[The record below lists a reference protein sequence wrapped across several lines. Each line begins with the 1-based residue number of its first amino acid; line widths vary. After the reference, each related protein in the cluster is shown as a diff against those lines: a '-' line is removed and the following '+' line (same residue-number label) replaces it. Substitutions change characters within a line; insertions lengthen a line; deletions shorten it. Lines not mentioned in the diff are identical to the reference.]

1 MRLWRRLVAAGRHS
15 LTMTLCLK
23 RATTHFL
30 PFLASLIKFW
40 YLLTLTD
47 KRGENT
53 SSFFY
58 PLAKK
63 AVRMSLLQSI
73 LLGIIQGITEFLPI
87 SSTAHLTIAGTM
99 MGLINSERPDEWTAF
114 IAVMQ
119 IGTLAAV
126 VVYFFKDLVDIVKG
140 FFVDGLRYVQSPSH
154 GLGKARM
161 GWYIIL
167 GTLPVATFGLAFKK
181 IIEGNLTKSLS
192 VIGTSLIVLALI
204 LWLAEKVGSRT
215 KEMKSATWLD
225 SLIVGFAQSLALIP
239 GSSRSGTTITAGLFL
254 GITREDAARFSF
266 LLSIPAVFASGMLEL
281 YQMRHFIHDI
291 GIMNVVASTVVAG
304 IVGYASIA
312 FLLRYLRTHT
322 TFVFIYYRL
331 ALGAMLLAVTIR

>member
-1 MRLWRRLVAAGRHS
+1 
-15 LTMTLCLK
+15 
-23 RATTHFL
+23 
-30 PFLASLIKFW
+30 
-40 YLLTLTD
+40 
-47 KRGENT
+47 
-53 SSFFY
+53 
-58 PLAKK
+58 
-63 AVRMSLLQSI
+63 MSLLYSI

-87 SSTAHLTIAGTM
+87 SSTAHLTIAGKM
-99 MGLINSERPDEWTAF
+99 MGVISSERPDEWTAF
-114 IAVMQ
+114 MAVMQ

-126 VVYFFKDLVDIVKG
+126 VVYFFTDLVDIVKG
-140 FFVDGLRYVQSPSH
+140 FFVDGLRYIQSPSI

-167 GTLPVATFGLAFKK
+167 GTVPVATFGLAFKK
-181 IIEGNLTKSLS
+181 IIEGNLTKSVS
-192 VIGTSLIVLALI
+192 VIGTSLVVLALI

-281 YQMRHFIHDI
+281 YQMRHFIQDI
-291 GIMNVVASTVVAG
+291 GILNVVASTVTAG
-304 IVGYASIA
+304 VVGYVSIA
-312 FLLRYLRTHT
+312 FLLKYLRTHT

-331 ALGAMLLAVTIR
+331 ALGLALLVFAFR

>member
-1 MRLWRRLVAAGRHS
+1 
-15 LTMTLCLK
+15 
-23 RATTHFL
+23 
-30 PFLASLIKFW
+30 
-40 YLLTLTD
+40 
-47 KRGENT
+47 
-53 SSFFY
+53 
-58 PLAKK
+58 
-63 AVRMSLLQSI
+63 MSLLYSI

-87 SSTAHLTIAGTM
+87 SSTAHLTIAGKM
-99 MGLINSERPDEWTAF
+99 LGLINPDRPDEWTAF

-140 FFVDGLRYVQSPSH
+140 FIVDGLRYVQSPSH
-154 GLGKARM
+154 GLGRARM

-167 GTLPVATFGLAFKK
+167 GTLPVATFGLTFKE
-181 IIEGNLTKSLS
+181 IIEGNLTKSLT

-204 LWLAEKVGSRT
+204 LWLAEKIGSRT

-225 SLIVGFAQSLALIP
+225 CLIVGFAQTLALIP

-266 LLSIPAVFASGMLEL
+266 LLSIPAVFASGLLEL

-291 GIMNVVASTVVAG
+291 GIVNVVVSTVVAG

-322 TFVFIYYRL
+322 TFLFIYYRI
-331 ALGAMLLAVTIR
+331 ALGLVLLAIALR

>member
-1 MRLWRRLVAAGRHS
+1 
-15 LTMTLCLK
+15 
-23 RATTHFL
+23 
-30 PFLASLIKFW
+30 
-40 YLLTLTD
+40 
-47 KRGENT
+47 
-53 SSFFY
+53 
-58 PLAKK
+58 
-63 AVRMSLLQSI
+63 MSLLYSI

-87 SSTAHLTIAGTM
+87 SSTAHLTIAGKIL
-99 MGLINSERPDEWTAF
+99 GLIKPDRPEEWTAF

-140 FFVDGLRYVQSPSH
+140 FFVDGLRYVQSPSN

-167 GTLPVATFGLAFKK
+167 GTLPVATFGLVFKK
-181 IIEGNLTKSLS
+181 FIEGNLTKSLS
-192 VIGTSLIVLALI
+192 VIGTSLIVLALV
-204 LWLAEKVGSRT
+204 LWLAEKIGSRT

-225 SLIVGFAQSLALIP
+225 SIIVGFAQSLALIP
-239 GSSRSGTTITAGLFL
+239 GSSRSGTTIAAGLFL

-331 ALGAMLLAVTIR
+331 VLGAILLAQTIL

>member
-1 MRLWRRLVAAGRHS
+1 
-15 LTMTLCLK
+15 
-23 RATTHFL
+23 
-30 PFLASLIKFW
+30 
-40 YLLTLTD
+40 
-47 KRGENT
+47 
-53 SSFFY
+53 
-58 PLAKK
+58 
-63 AVRMSLLQSI
+63 MSLFASI

-140 FFVDGLRYVQSPSH
+140 FFVDGLRYVQTPSH

-204 LWLAEKVGSRT
+204 LWLAEKIGSRT
-215 KEMKSATWLD
+215 KEMKSTTWLD

-266 LLSIPAVFASGMLEL
+266 LLSVPAVFASGMLEL

-291 GIMNVVASTVVAG
+291 GVMNVVASTVVAG
-304 IVGYASIA
+304 VVGYASIA

-322 TFVFIYYRL
+322 TFLFIYYRI
-331 ALGAMLLAVTIR
+331 ALGAILLALTVR

>member
-1 MRLWRRLVAAGRHS
+1 
-15 LTMTLCLK
+15 
-23 RATTHFL
+23 
-30 PFLASLIKFW
+30 
-40 YLLTLTD
+40 
-47 KRGENT
+47 
-53 SSFFY
+53 
-58 PLAKK
+58 
-63 AVRMSLLQSI
+63 MSLLYSI
-73 LLGIIQGITEFLPI
+73 LLGIIQGITEFLPV
-87 SSTAHLTIAGTM
+87 SSTAHLTIAGKM
-99 MGLINSERPDEWTAF
+99 LGLINPDRPDEWTAF

-140 FFVDGLRYVQSPSH
+140 FFVDGLRYVQSPSN

-204 LWLAEKVGSRT
+204 LWLAEKIGTRT

-281 YQMRHFIHDI
+281 YQMRHFINDI
-291 GIMNVVASTVVAG
+291 GIMNVVASTLVAG

-312 FLLRYLRTHT
+312 FLLKYLRTHT

-331 ALGAMLLAVTIR
+331 ALGLVLLAIALR

>member
-1 MRLWRRLVAAGRHS
+1 
-15 LTMTLCLK
+15 
-23 RATTHFL
+23 
-30 PFLASLIKFW
+30 
-40 YLLTLTD
+40 
-47 KRGENT
+47 
-53 SSFFY
+53 
-58 PLAKK
+58 
-63 AVRMSLLQSI
+63 MSLLDSI

-87 SSTAHLTIAGTM
+87 SSTAHLTIAGKIL
-99 MGLINSERPDEWTAF
+99 GLINSDRPDEWTAF

-154 GLGKARM
+154 GLGRARM

-167 GTLPVATFGLAFKK
+167 GTLPVATFGLTFKE
-181 IIEGNLTKSLS
+181 IIEGNLTKSLT

-204 LWLAEKVGSRT
+204 LWLAEKIGSRT

-225 SLIVGFAQSLALIP
+225 SLIVGFAQTLALIP

-266 LLSIPAVFASGMLEL
+266 LLSIPAVFASGLLEL

-291 GIMNVVASTVVAG
+291 GIVNVVVSTVVAG

-322 TFVFIYYRL
+322 TFLFIYYRI
-331 ALGAMLLAVTIR
+331 ALGLVLLAIALR

>member
-1 MRLWRRLVAAGRHS
+1 
-15 LTMTLCLK
+15 
-23 RATTHFL
+23 
-30 PFLASLIKFW
+30 
-40 YLLTLTD
+40 
-47 KRGENT
+47 
-53 SSFFY
+53 
-58 PLAKK
+58 
-63 AVRMSLLQSI
+63 MSLLYSI

-181 IIEGNLTKSLS
+181 IIEGNLTKSFA

-204 LWLAEKVGSRT
+204 LWLAEKIGSRT

-331 ALGAMLLAVTIR
+331 VLGVVLLAIALR

>member
-1 MRLWRRLVAAGRHS
+1 
-15 LTMTLCLK
+15 
-23 RATTHFL
+23 
-30 PFLASLIKFW
+30 
-40 YLLTLTD
+40 
-47 KRGENT
+47 
-53 SSFFY
+53 
-58 PLAKK
+58 
-63 AVRMSLLQSI
+63 MSLLYSI

-87 SSTAHLTIAGTM
+87 SSTAHLTIAGKLL
-99 MGLINSERPDEWTAF
+99 GLINPERPDEWTAF

-126 VVYFFKDLVDIVKG
+126 VVYFFKDLIEIIKG
-140 FFVDGLRYVQSPSH
+140 FFIDGLRYIQSPSK
-154 GLGKARM
+154 GLGNARM

-181 IIEGNLTKSLS
+181 VIEGNVTKSFA

-281 YQMRHFIHDI
+281 YQIRHFIHDV
-291 GIMNVVASTVVAG
+291 GIMNVVVSTIVAG

-312 FLLRYLRTHT
+312 FLLKYLRTHT
-322 TFVFIYYRL
+322 TFVFIYYRI
-331 ALGAMLLAVTIR
+331 ALGAILLAMTIL

>member
-1 MRLWRRLVAAGRHS
+1 M
-15 LTMTLCLK
+15 
-23 RATTHFL
+23 
-30 PFLASLIKFW
+30 SLI
-40 YLLTLTD
+40 Y
-47 KRGENT
+47 
-53 SSFFY
+53 
-58 PLAKK
+58 
-63 AVRMSLLQSI
+63 SI
-73 LLGIIQGITEFLPI
+73 LLGIIQGITEFLPV
-87 SSTAHLTIAGTM
+87 SSTAHLTIAGKIL
-99 MGLINSERPDEWTAF
+99 GLINPDRPDEWTAF

-126 VVYFFKDLVDIVKG
+126 IVYFFKDLVDIVKG
-140 FFVDGLRYVQSPSH
+140 FFVDGLRYIQSPSH

-167 GTLPVATFGLAFKK
+167 GTLPVATFGLVFKK

-291 GIMNVVASTVVAG
+291 GIMNVVTSTVVAG

-331 ALGAMLLAVTIR
+331 ALGLVLLVIALR